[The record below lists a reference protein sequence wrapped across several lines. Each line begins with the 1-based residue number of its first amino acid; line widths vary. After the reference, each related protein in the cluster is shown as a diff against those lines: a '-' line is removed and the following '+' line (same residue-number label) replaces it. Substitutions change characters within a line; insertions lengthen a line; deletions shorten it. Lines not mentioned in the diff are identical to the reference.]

1 MITKKELQFV
11 LDKVK
16 SFNLPTDEKNRLLKF
31 FQVRGSNKI
40 NKTMS
45 YKNFTSLLEKKNG
58 VITGFVIGP
67 KWNRLVFVDIN
78 VEI

>member
-11 LDKVK
+11 LEKVK

-45 YKNFTSLLEKKNG
+45 YKNFTSLLKKKNG

>member
-11 LDKVK
+11 LEKVK

-31 FQVRGSNKI
+31 FQVRGSNKT

>member
-1 MITKKELQFV
+1 MITKKEIQSFLENA
-11 LDKVK
+11 K
-16 SFNLPTDEKNRLLKF
+16 SFNLSTDEKNRLLKF
-31 FQVRGSNKI
+31 FQVRGSNKV
-40 NKTMS
+40 NKTMP